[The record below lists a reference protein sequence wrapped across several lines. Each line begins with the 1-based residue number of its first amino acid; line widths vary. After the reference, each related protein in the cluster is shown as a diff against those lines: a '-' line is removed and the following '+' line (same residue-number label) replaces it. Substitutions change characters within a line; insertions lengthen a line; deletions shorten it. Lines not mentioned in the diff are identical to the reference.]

1 MTTNFFIAFETS
13 ISSNITCNLYISL
26 GVRRCAYVCVHVWM
40 WMCGVFVCVYVYVS
54 TCANINI
61 CVLCACVS
69 LCECVCAV
77 CPYKFTH
84 VGGKKTLQK
93 CGLLFMHVSYVA
105 TIFIASHNSQIIFR
119 KLNINTHPFK
129 YAKIDSLFSE
139 VKAGVDEENLSLF
152 SRTLT
157 CSVGFY
163 IVCFLL
169 AVSANVI
176 HHILF

>member
-1 MTTNFFIAFETS
+1 MFYVHA
-13 ISSNITCNLYISL
+13 C
-26 GVRRCAYVCVHVWM
+26 VCV
-40 WMCGVFVCVYVYVS
+40 S
-54 TCANINI
+54 
-61 CVLCACVS
+61 
-69 LCECVCAV
+69 VCAV

-139 VKAGVDEENLSLF
+139 VKAGVDEENLSPF
-152 SRTLT
+152 SRTLIF
-157 CSVGFY
+157 SVGFY

-169 AVSANVI
+169 AVSANAI